1 MIATILGP
9 TLSGWIAAK
18 KQINERKKSS
28 RFMQLPELQRG
39 SAIFSLIHFCHL
51 THNKEQQHEICL
63 EKNI

>member
-1 MIATILGP
+1 
-9 TLSGWIAAK
+9 
-18 KQINERKKSS
+18 
-28 RFMQLPELQRG
+28 MQLPELQRG